1 MPLPDFLAG
10 LFRNYRRE
18 TIDLEKHCRM
28 VIKTVLARGTW
39 EQVLWL
45 FDYYGPEEVREIF
58 REDYYGLR
66 TLPEPTRSL
75 WELVFVENPLPGTD
89 DPAGRWRC
97 RRLLS
102 SSGEQE
108 TGGS

>member
-1 MPLPDFLAG
+1 MPLPDFLAD
-10 LFRNYRRE
+10 LFRNYRPE

-45 FDYYGPEEVREIF
+45 FDYYGPERVREIF
-58 REDYYGLR
+58 LQDYYGLR

-75 WELVFVENPLPGTD
+75 WELVFVENPLPEAG

-97 RRLLS
+97 RRLVPPF
-102 SSGEQE
+102 GERE
-108 TGGS
+108 IGGG